1 MTQQSYPS
9 HCCVTQPSLP
19 ADPHRQEVADYLSQ
33 ELHPCPCDGDSGG
46 WIMGLQSAG
55 LHSHTAD
62 PRHWCRRAVSH
73 ELISSVQITTLSPS
87 LTGSYLPGRKPLFGP
102 CSLNGGITS
111 PQTETFSLWHK
122 EGSCSWNKHRGHMWR
137 STDGILEAFGWT
149 INSVPLMLTHLVY
162 AWIFPKSGCPLK
174 FLASCIWQN
183 GVHKNTGY

>member
-1 MTQQSYPS
+1 MAGLWLSKSYPS

-33 ELHPCPCDGDSGG
+33 ELHPCPCDGVSGG

-87 LTGSYLPGRKPLFGP
+87 LTGSYLPERKPLFGP

-111 PQTETFSLWHK
+111 PQIETFSVWHK
-122 EGSCSWNKHRGHMWR
+122 EGSFLEINTEVTCGDLRMEFWR
-137 STDGILEAFGWT
+137 
-149 INSVPLMLTHLVY
+149 PLGGLFTVFH
-162 AWIFPKSGCPLK
+162 WC
-174 FLASCIWQN
+174 
-183 GVHKNTGY
+183 